1 MGVKDDILDELSNI
15 PLEVMKPADSTNYDR
30 QQIEK
35 DSWGRLLNTQTFKQF
50 ENSINSLKGSCIYTL
65 NNPVELTYFDNEIL
79 RLDNKDIYLNS
90 LITEKLDITTYNSKM
105 TELDAKDTLLQ
116 TQLNNS
122 LSTYVLKT
130 DYNSKVTQLENN
142 DNNLFDLVSSKVD
155 TNTYTSDKSLLITNL
170 NNKVDLSTY
179 NLKINSIE
187 TKNTSQD
194 TSISNLQT
202 SKADLTYVDSKVST
216 INSTNSSQDSLIS
229 NLQTTKANISDV
241 VLKTEI
247 LGILSPYVT
256 STYANSTYLTIT
268 NANNNFVGLTQFN
281 SSQTIQNNLIS
292 NLQTTKIGY
301 DDAFTKSQSDIRY
314 VLRSEWNGETGGG
327 TGEVGVDHSIYATW
341 EGVYSKQNTYS
352 RTEFDNSLSL
362 ILSNYLTISN
372 ANDTFLK
379 LSGGT
384 LSGNLYL
391 KDGSNLGSTF
401 LTNNSVNSNLFK
413 RNQFYS
419 KEIYTTIDEVDYT
432 KILYMPA
439 VEHLEFGSPTLDLSI
454 KSLTSNIPIND
465 TRMTVD
471 SDFEYFTK
479 NINFTHNSYLKMA
492 STSTVNAGASLVD
505 GRVNGNLIYG
515 DLSKNIE
522 LKGNTT
528 RPKYNGVDLALKS
541 DIKSKNEYI
550 NGSFQLGGIN
560 ASMTNGVNTLNL
572 DILNYNIIDVPK
584 KYSLYYIELEIYTQY
599 NGDLPY
605 IFNFLLVDNVINRF
619 SQYNDYTCTVDLE
632 GSNFYIN
639 IIKQNED
646 FFNIYQ
652 VNITKLFGIG

>member
-1 MGVKDDILDELSNI
+1 MGVKDDILNELSNI
-15 PLEVMKPADSTNYDR
+15 PLEVIKPADSTNYDQ

-50 ENSINSLKGSCIYTL
+50 ENSINSLKGSCIYIL
-65 NNPVELTYFDNEIL
+65 NNSVELTYFDSEIL
-79 RLDNKDIYLNS
+79 RLDNRDAYLNS
-90 LITEKLDITTYNSKM
+90 LIAGKLDIVTYNSKM
-105 TELDAKDTLLQ
+105 VELDAKDTLLQ

-130 DYNSKVTQLENN
+130 DYNSKVTQLESN

-155 TNTYTSDKSLLITNL
+155 TNTYTSDKSLIIANL

-187 TKNTSQD
+187 TKNISQD

-202 SKADLTYVDSKVST
+202 SKADLTYVDSKIST

-229 NLQTTKANISDV
+229 NLQTTKANIADV
-241 VLKTEI
+241 FLKTEMS
-247 LGILSPYVT
+247 GVLSSYVT
-256 STYANSTYLTIT
+256 STYANSTYLTIA
-268 NANNNFVGLTQFN
+268 NATSNFVGITQFN
-281 SSQTIQNNLIS
+281 DSQTVQNNLIN

-301 DDAFTKSQSDIRY
+301 DDAFTKSQSDVRY

-362 ILSNYLTISN
+362 TLSNYLTISN
-372 ANDTFLK
+372 ASDTFLK
-379 LSGGT
+379 LIGGT
-384 LSGNLYL
+384 LLGNLYL

-401 LTNNSVNSNLFK
+401 LTNNSVNSNLLK
-413 RNQFYS
+413 GNQFYS
-419 KEIYTTIDEVDYT
+419 KEIYTTINEVDYT

-439 VEHLEFGSPTLDLSI
+439 VKHLEFGSPTLELSI
-454 KSLTSNIPIND
+454 KSLTNNIPIND

-492 STSTVNAGASLVD
+492 STSIVNADASLVD

-550 NGSFQLGGIN
+550 NGSFQIGSIPPN
-560 ASMTNGVNTLNL
+560 MTDGFNTFNLNIL
-572 DILNYNIIDVPK
+572 DYDIIDVPK
-584 KYSLYYIELEIYTQY
+584 KYSLYYIELEIYAIDT
-599 NGDLPY
+599 GDLPQIY
-605 IFNFLLVDNVINRF
+605 TFLVVDNVINRF
-619 SQYNDYTCTVDLE
+619 SEYMDYTCTIDME
-632 GSNFYIN
+632 GSNFYISM
-639 IIKQNED
+639 IKQGEGFYGINM
-646 FFNIYQ
+646 